1 MTAGIDPKLVELVTS
16 APAEPGCYLFRDL
29 EGGVLY
35 VGKAKVLR
43 HRVRSYL
50 RPEADG
56 RARIPFMVREAK
68 SVDFVITASE
78 KEALVLENNLIKI
91 HKPRYN
97 ISLRDDRTFLS
108 VRIDLRHPWPRAQV
122 VHKYKKDGATYV
134 GPFASGAQL
143 RLALEAVKR
152 DFPLRR
158 CTDHVLRNRT
168 RVCVYH
174 DIGICS
180 GPCVAGNVTPEAY
193 RTQVEGLLALLRGR
207 DLSVLRRI
215 ESDMHAAAEA
225 MEFERAA
232 VLRDQAFAI
241 RTTVESQNAQLAGT
255 KSVHRDVIGM
265 HREGEAVQLHVLLYR
280 EDKLVGTT
288 THGLTSPLPD
298 DEVVEQFCMR
308 YYEGDR
314 PIPPEV
320 LLPVEVDDPVS
331 LGLYISDKAGFS
343 VSVTCPQRGQKAALT
358 RLACLNAKHAMADR
372 GEREAAVESTL
383 QGLQEALSLEN
394 LPRRMECY
402 DISHLQGDE
411 IVGSGVCFEDG
422 KPNKGRYRRYKLRT
436 VTSNDDFASMEEV
449 LTRRMRRGLEDGDFP
464 DLVVIDGGPQQLAR
478 VQKVFESLNI
488 VGVDLIGLAKSRD
501 KSAPAYARAYRSDA
515 APKLTDER
523 VFLPG
528 QPEPVTLNQRSQ
540 EVFLLMRLRDEAH
553 RFAIS
558 YQRERRQAAAVRSGI
573 DAIPGVGPK
582 RKRALI
588 RQFGSPAQVARASL
602 EELTSV
608 PGITAALAERIKA
621 HFAANTGSPVPTDG
635 GSGEGPVPPA

>member
-1 MTAGIDPKLVELVTS
+1 VLLQPDPKLVELVMA
-16 APAEPGCYLFRDL
+16 APKEPGCYLFRDL

-43 HRVRSYL
+43 NRVRSYL

-68 SVDFVITASE
+68 SIEFVITANE

-97 ISLRDDRTFLS
+97 ISLRDDKTFLS
-108 VRIDLRHPWPRAQV
+108 VKIDLRHAWPRAQV

-143 RLALEAVKR
+143 RLTLEAVKR
-152 DFPLRR
+152 VFPLRR
-158 CTDHVLRNRT
+158 CTDHVMRNRT

-174 DIGICS
+174 DIGLCS
-180 GPCVAGNVTPEAY
+180 GPCIAGNVTPEEY
-193 RTQVEGLLALLRGR
+193 KRHVDGLLALLRGK
-207 DLSVLRRI
+207 DLSALRHI
-215 ESDMHAAAEA
+215 EAEMEKAASE

-232 VLRDQAFAI
+232 MLRDQAFAI
-241 RTTVESQNAQLAGT
+241 RTTVESQNAQFAGT
-255 KSVHRDVIGM
+255 KTVNRDVIGM
-265 HREGEAVQLHVLLYR
+265 HREGESTQLHVLLYR
-280 EDKLVGTT
+280 DDKLVGST
-288 THGLTSPLPD
+288 THNVQSMLPD
-298 DEVVEQFCMR
+298 DEVIEQFCMR

-320 LLPVEVDDPVS
+320 LLPIDVDDPIS
-331 LGLYISDKAGFS
+331 IGLYVSDKAGYS
-343 VSVTCPQRGQKAALT
+343 VSVSCPQIGPKAALT
-358 RLACLNAKHAMADR
+358 RLACLNAKHAMLDR
-372 GEREAAVESTL
+372 DERVAAMEATL
-383 QGLQEALSLEN
+383 QSLQEELGLEN

-422 KPNKGRYRRYKLRT
+422 KPNKNRYRRYKLKT

-449 LTRRMRRGLEDGDFP
+449 LTRRLTRGLEEADFP
-464 DLVVIDGGPQQLAR
+464 DLIVIDGGTPQLAR
-478 VQKVFESLNI
+478 VQQVFERLNI

-501 KSAPAYARAYRSDA
+501 KSAPAFTTGYRSSSKA
-515 APKLTDER
+515 RVTDER

-528 QPEPVTLNQRSQ
+528 RDEPVTLGQQSQ
-540 EVFLLMRLRDEAH
+540 ELFLLMRLRDEAH
-553 RFAIS
+553 RFAIT
-558 YQRERRQAAAVRSGI
+558 YQRERRQAAAIKSGI

-588 RQFGSPAQVARASL
+588 RHFGSPAQIAKATAD
-602 EELTSV
+602 ELCAV
-608 PGITAALAERIKA
+608 EGITRVLAEKIVA
-621 HFAANTGSPVPTDG
+621 HFASTVATASEAPPPPSP
-635 GSGEGPVPPA
+635 